1 MESEKNFLSEYKI
14 ENYERPSVT
23 ADIVAFMVRN
33 EAEKS
38 YRKNSDNKLS
48 VLLVKRGC
56 HPFKNQWAVP
66 GGFVKQNET
75 IEECALREIIEETNV
90 APSALMPSLV
100 FSKPDR
106 DPRGRIISNSF
117 ISIISEEAVNAVG
130 GDDACD
136 ADWFDISFTQDNNF
150 FKLLLENSHT
160 KLSALLK
167 EKNHSFGRTYFEIID
182 TGMLA
187 FDHAAIIASALS
199 LLRIQAKDYDVIF
212 DFLPEK
218 FTLTALQRVQ
228 ETILNVSVLPAN
240 FRRKISDYVI
250 ETNEFTVGAG
260 HRPAKLFTR
269 K

>member
-1 MESEKNFLSEYKI
+1 
-14 ENYERPSVT
+14 
-23 ADIVAFMVRN
+23 
-33 EAEKS
+33 
-38 YRKNSDNKLS
+38 
-48 VLLVKRGC
+48 
-56 HPFKNQWAVP
+56 
-66 GGFVKQNET
+66 
-75 IEECALREIIEETNV
+75 
-90 APSALMPSLV
+90 
-100 FSKPDR
+100 
-106 DPRGRIISNSF
+106 
-117 ISIISEEAVNAVG
+117 
-130 GDDACD
+130 
-136 ADWFDISFTQDNNF
+136 
-150 FKLLLENSHT
+150 
-160 KLSALLK
+160 
-167 EKNHSFGRTYFEIID
+167 
-182 TGMLA
+182 MLA